1 METDIYLQVL
11 TAIAR
16 RFNAARIVWAVGG
29 SMLLYFKG
37 IIKAFHDID
46 ILVKTEDSETAKAIL
61 AELGTLKSSKPSAMF
76 KSKAFYE
83 LTIDGVDVDVIAG
96 FTIVK
101 DGIAHDCA
109 LQEDE
114 IEDTIQIGG
123 ETIPLHSLA
132 VWRRNYRLMNQTEKV
147 RMLDAALHTGSIEN
161 SR

>member
-1 METDIYLQVL
+1 MDTDTYLQVL

-16 RFNAARIVWAVGG
+16 RFNAARVVWAVGG

-37 IIKAFHDID
+37 IMPDFHDID
-46 ILVKTEDSETAKAIL
+46 ILVKTEDSEMAKAVL
-61 AELGTLKSSKPSAMF
+61 AELGTLKLSKPSEMY

-101 DGIAHDCA
+101 DQVAHDCS

-114 IEDTIQIGG
+114 IEDSVQIGG
-123 ETIPLHSLA
+123 ETIPLHSLV
-132 VWRRNYRLMNQTEKV
+132 VWRRNYKLMNQAEKV
-147 RMLDAALHTGSIEN
+147 RMLDEALHTGSTKN